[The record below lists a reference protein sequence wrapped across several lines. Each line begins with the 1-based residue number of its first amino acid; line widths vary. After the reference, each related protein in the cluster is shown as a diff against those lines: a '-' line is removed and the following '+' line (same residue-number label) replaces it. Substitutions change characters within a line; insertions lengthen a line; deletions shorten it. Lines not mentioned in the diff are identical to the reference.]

1 MKHQSRSMK
10 IIENDWADNDSVD
23 ITGVTRLKHADL
35 WDAAKKLRTMQ
46 YGGQSALGRRLGVN
60 ASEIGTWINLKGC
73 PPCKPTKAWTE
84 QRLRKLECDLM
95 ELTGKALEE
104 LFPDSLRKNAEF
116 LAAPKT
122 CERRFS
128 LQQLALANY
137 AEATTQRLLSASMP
151 SRQSEKADA
160 SGMIQEAMKCLSLRE
175 RQVIEMRYGM
185 NGSSVMTYKEIGESL
200 GVTGGRVQQIEN
212 KATWKLRRPEVAD
225 RLALAIE

>member
-1 MKHQSRSMK
+1 
-10 IIENDWADNDSVD
+10 
-23 ITGVTRLKHADL
+23 
-35 WDAAKKLRTMQ
+35 
-46 YGGQSALGRRLGVN
+46 
-60 ASEIGTWINLKGC
+60 
-73 PPCKPTKAWTE
+73 
-84 QRLRKLECDLM
+84 M

-137 AEATTQRLLSASMP
+137 AAATTERLVAASMP
-151 SRQSEKADA
+151 SIESEKADA
-160 SGMIQEAMKCLSLRE
+160 SGVIEEAMKCLSLRE

-185 NGSSVMTYKEIGESL
+185 NGSPVMTYREIGEAL
-200 GVTGGRVQQIEN
+200 DVTGGRVQQIE
-212 KATWKLRRPEVAD
+212 KQATWKLRRPQVAE

>member
-1 MKHQSRSMK
+1 MKHESRSMK
-10 IIENDWADNDSVD
+10 IIESDWADNDSVD
-23 ITGVTRLKHADL
+23 ITGVTRLKHAEL
-35 WDAAKKLRTMQ
+35 WDAAKKLRTLQ
-46 YGGQSALGRRLGVN
+46 YGGQSALGRRLGVG
-60 ASEIGTWINLKGC
+60 ASEIGAWINLKGC
-73 PPCKPTKAWTE
+73 PPRKPTKAWTE
-84 QRLRKLECDLM
+84 ERLRKLECDLM
-95 ELTGKALEE
+95 ELTGKTLEE

-122 CERRFS
+122 CERRFC

-137 AEATTQRLLSASMP
+137 ALATTERLLSASMP

-160 SGMIQEAMKCLSLRE
+160 FGMIQEAMKCLSLRE

-212 KATWKLRRPEVAD
+212 QATWKLRRPQVAE
-225 RLALAIE
+225 RLALAID